1 MKDVYETRKNS
12 TYSISKRFDKVSY
25 SKPKSLTVDQF
36 NYYNNNGFLIIKNF
50 FNKDLI
56 TKTKDECYNLF
67 ENNNGCYVNKEPNSN
82 KVRSILNVHE
92 NLNISPVLDSELINI
107 VESLLGDD
115 VYMHQIRIN
124 YKDGSES
131 NGWNWHSDFETWH
144 SKDGMPRMRAITD
157 MIPVDDN
164 TIDNGCLNFLPK
176 SHNKFISCPKVGGV
190 NPENEFSEQVEGVPD
205 YESIM
210 AIKEKFNVEIF
221 NAECV
226 AGDLILFD
234 CNTLHYSD
242 SNKTN
247 NKRTNLYFVLNS
259 ITNKLVKPFNED
271 NHRPLEMGYYTNN

>member
-1 MKDVYETRKNS
+1 MKDVYETRKKS
-12 TYSISKRFDKVSY
+12 TYSISNRVDKVSY
-25 SKPKSLTVDQF
+25 SKPKTLTRDQF
-36 NYYNNNGFLIIKNF
+36 DFYNVNGFLIIKNF
-50 FNKDLI
+50 FKKELINKA
-56 TKTKDECYNLF
+56 KDECYNLF
-67 ENNNGCYVNKEPNSN
+67 ENNEGCYVNKEPNSK

-92 NLNISPVLDSELINI
+92 NLNISPLLGSGLVDI
-107 VESLLGDD
+107 VDSLLGDD
-115 VYMHQIRIN
+115 IYMHQSRIN
-124 YKDGSES
+124 YKDGSDS

-144 SKDGMPRMRAITD
+144 SKDGMPRMRAITV
-157 MIPVDDN
+157 MIPIDDN

-176 SHNKFISCPKVGGV
+176 SHLSYISCPEINDL
-190 NPENEFSEQVEGVPD
+190 NPEDEFSEQVEGVPD
-205 YESIM
+205 CDSIRL
-210 AIKEKFNVEIF
+210 IKQKHNSEIF